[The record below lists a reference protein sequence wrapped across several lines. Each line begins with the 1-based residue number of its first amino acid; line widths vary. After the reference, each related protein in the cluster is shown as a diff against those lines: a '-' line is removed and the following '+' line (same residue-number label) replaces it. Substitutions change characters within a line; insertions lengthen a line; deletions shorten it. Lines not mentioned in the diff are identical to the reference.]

1 MLTHSQPYSCRF
13 KGNQQQVWYK
23 NVTSG
28 VQQPQRCEVH
38 SSVRERKCSLQ
49 LSFTGGRQRSDRWS
63 DVSEQTDQPHHFP
76 VLLWPPSTSTS
87 TSCRMCCC
95 CTFASLSP
103 STAGLES
110 DYCVWNVQRG
120 PHVERFRQRRALPP
134 PTNQPPQQDQLRGQP
149 EQCPGNGFIRQLRF
163 TASPAKHL
171 LTRFP
176 RIWWKTS
183 KKQR

>member
-1 MLTHSQPYSCRF
+1 M
-13 KGNQQQVWYK
+13 W
-23 NVTSG
+23 
-28 VQQPQRCEVH
+28 
-38 SSVRERKCSLQ
+38 SSFFCERKEMFSSIIFHRGKTEVWQVERRVGTNRPTTSFPCFALASVNLNINLLQ
-49 LSFTGGRQRSDRWS
+49 D
-63 DVSEQTDQPHHFP
+63 
-76 VLLWPPSTSTS
+76 VLLLHV
-87 TSCRMCCC
+87 CV
-95 CTFASLSP
+95 SLSP

-171 LTRFP
+171 LTWFP